1 MKARTTI
8 ILFAFGILPSG
19 APALRCADT
28 KPEVMISNAASALM
42 GSQAS
47 QDAILKA
54 LNEILDASL
63 MIMPETEDS
72 GEFRSRV
79 GIAKQMFEERGLF
92 NLKSR
97 QYLGFAY
104 RLVTAGLAWKVPDEL
119 SPAYRQKDIMEQ
131 AQRICKKL
139 VDSALTEY
147 KAGRN
152 EEAVRDLVGFVL
164 MVITPIEA
172 IGT

>member
-1 MKARTTI
+1 
-8 ILFAFGILPSG
+8 
-19 APALRCADT
+19 
-28 KPEVMISNAASALM
+28 MISNAASVLM

-54 LNEILDASL
+54 LNEILEASL
-63 MIMPETEDS
+63 MIMPKTADS
-72 GEFRSRV
+72 DEFESRV
-79 GIAKQMFEERGLF
+79 EIAEQMLEERGLF

-104 RLVTAGLAWKVPDEL
+104 RLVSAGKAWQVPDEL
-119 SPAYRQKDIMEQ
+119 SSAYRQKDIMEQ
-131 AQRICKKL
+131 ARRICKRL

-152 EEAVRDLVGFVL
+152 ERAVRDLVGFVL
-164 MVITPIEA
+164 MVITPLEA